1 MKNEVRNT
9 LEARANLSVD
19 GIIVVGVSGGPDS
32 MSLLHILHSLGYTLI
47 VGHLDH
53 GLRPEAG
60 ADAEAVRTFAGNLDV
75 PFFVKKVDTNQY
87 AQDQGISIEEAA
99 RDLRYRFLFEKAKE
113 VGAQAVA
120 VGHTADDQVETVL
133 MHLLRGAGLAGL
145 GGMRVL
151 VVNRSWHDQI
161 PVLRP
166 LLGVWRE
173 DVLVYCEEHQLEPRF
188 DQSNLDKTFYRNK
201 LRHELI
207 PTLADY
213 NPKIKEVIFRM
224 AETLAADHEV
234 LKDVVDR
241 AWAVCVVHLG
251 DLVVGLDVDAF
262 LFQPLAVQRAIA
274 RRAVGQLLPDLRG
287 IDFAAVERFINF
299 AVDSPKTG
307 KTDLTAGLG
316 LWMEEG
322 LLWLAEH
329 GVDLPTPDWPQLDE
343 KMNLAVPGEVK
354 LSGGWVLLA
363 KSVSLDEQARWLA
376 LDNDDPNMAWL
387 AVGDEK
393 LTMRTRKNGDRFQ
406 PLGMEGHSLKLS
418 DFFINIKLPKRAR
431 AGWPLVCVGDQIAWV
446 VSKRIAE
453 PFRVGEKSKHVV
465 KVCME
470 KIS

>member
-1 MKNEVRNT
+1 M
-9 LEARANLSVD
+9 EARTDLFMD

-32 MSLLHILHSLGYTLI
+32 MSLLHILHSLGYTLA

-60 ADAEAVRTFAGNLDV
+60 ADAEAVRTFAGNLDI
-75 PFFVKKVDTNQY
+75 PFFIKKVDTNQY
-87 AQDQGISIEEAA
+87 AQDQGMSIEEAA
-99 RDLRYRFLFEKAKE
+99 RDLRYRFLFEKAEE

-151 VVNRSWHDQI
+151 VVNPSWHDQI

-173 DVLVYCEEHQLEPRF
+173 NVLAYCEEHKLEPRF
-188 DQSNLDKTFYRNK
+188 DQSNLDTTFYRNK

-234 LKDVVDR
+234 LEDVVDR

-262 LFQPLAVQRAIA
+262 LSQPLAVQRVIV
-274 RRAVGQLLPDLRG
+274 RRAVGHLLSDLRD

-299 AVDSPKTG
+299 AADPPKTG

-343 KMNLAVPGEVK
+343 EINLAVPGEVN
-354 LSGGWVLLA
+354 LSGGWVLRA
-363 KSVSLDEQARWLA
+363 ASVSMDEQTRRQAV
-376 LDNDDPNMAWL
+376 DNNDPNTAWL
-387 AVGDEK
+387 AVGDEE
-393 LTMRTRKNGDRFQ
+393 LTLRTRKNGDRFQ
-406 PLGMEGHSLKLS
+406 PLGMDGHSLKLS
-418 DFFINIKLPKRAR
+418 DFFINIKLSKRAR
-431 AGWPLVCVGDQIAWV
+431 AAWPLVCVGDQIAWV
-446 VSKRIAE
+446 AGKRSAE
-453 PFRVGEKSKHVV
+453 PFRVREQSEHVV
-465 KVCME
+465 RVELSGKQ
-470 KIS
+470 KLD